1 MKKGYIW
8 ETKKW
13 KEMKKILVFILFTI
27 SICSAQKAK
36 KTIITIPNAPGIIY
50 EVGNGEL
57 FESAI
62 KIKNA
67 KNKDE
72 GIAAENEY
80 LKSKYGLINVDWK
93 PFGSEFYEVKNK
105 IYNLIHIEIFKK
117 DVNAINEMT
126 TVYFEITECLKEK

>member
-13 KEMKKILVFILFTI
+13 KEMKKILVFLLFTI
-27 SICSAQKAK
+27 SICSAQKGK

-67 KNKDE
+67 KNKQIVVFSVNGSFIMKCE
-72 GIAAENEY
+72 SKANTMAPTENP
-80 LKSKYGLINVDWK
+80 INRPGQTWPSNAK
-93 PFGSEFYEVKNK
+93 AQYFVK
-105 IYNLIHIEIFKK
+105 
-117 DVNAINEMT
+117 
-126 TVYFEITECLKEK
+126 

>member
-1 MKKGYIW
+1 MKN
-8 ETKKW
+8 
-13 KEMKKILVFILFTI
+13 ILVFLLFAI
-27 SICSAQKAK
+27 SVCSAQKNK

-57 FESAI
+57 FESAV

-67 KNKDE
+67 RNKDE

-80 LKSKYGLINVDWK
+80 LENKYGLINIDWK

-105 IYNLIHIEIFKK
+105 TYNLIHIEIFKK
-117 DVNAINEMT
+117 DENEKNEMT
-126 TVYFEITECLKEK
+126 TVFFEITECLKEK